1 MCHSIEF
8 VFGRNVYIVKRTNH
22 AHLQGDANY

>member
-1 MCHSIEF
+1 MRHSSEF
-8 VFGRNVYIVKRTNH
+8 VFGRNVYIVKRTNY